1 MSWKPI
7 KGWENLY
14 EVNEMGEVRRIET
27 QRLIKG
33 DKNNLGYC
41 RVILYDKGKKERLF
55 RHRIVA
61 QTFLPNPNN
70 ETEVNHIDENKQI
83 ESKQ

>member
-14 EVNEMGEVRRIET
+14 EVNEMGEVRRIDT

-41 RVILYDKGKKERLF
+41 RVTLYDKGKKRK
-55 RHRIVA
+55 IV
-61 QTFLPNPNN
+61 
-70 ETEVNHIDENKQI
+70 
-83 ESKQ
+83 SS